1 MVVIPME
8 QSSRWDLHKFDFVNI
23 KFTVLVMLS
32 NREKSFHVLN
42 STHAILKES
51 SLFVSTSDNKVMKIS
66 FHNGSRKILGIEDY
80 KNLNL

>member
-1 MVVIPME
+1 MGVIFME
-8 QSSRWDLHKFDFVNI
+8 QSTRWDLHKYDFVNNKI
-23 KFTVLVMLS
+23 IVLDMISKRQRL
-32 NREKSFHVLN
+32 FHVPN

-66 FHNGSRKILGIEDY
+66 LDNGSRKLLGIEDY

>member
-1 MVVIPME
+1 MGIILME
-8 QSSRWDLHKFDFVNI
+8 QSSRWDLHKFDFVNNKI
-23 KFTVLVMLS
+23 IVFDMISK
-32 NREKSFHVLN
+32 RQKSFHVPN

-66 FHNGSRKILGIEDY
+66 LDNGSRKLIEIEDY

>member
-1 MVVIPME
+1 ME
-8 QSSRWDLHKFDFVNI
+8 QSTRWDLHKYDFVNNKI
-23 KFTVLVMLS
+23 IVLDMIS
-32 NREKSFHVLN
+32 KRQRSFHVPN

-66 FHNGSRKILGIEDY
+66 LDNGSWILLGFDDY

>member
-1 MVVIPME
+1 MEVIPME
-8 QSSRWDLHKFDFVNI
+8 QSSRWDLHKFDFVNNKI
-23 KFTVLVMLS
+23 IVLDILS
-32 NREKSFHVLN
+32 KRQKSFHVPN

-66 FHNGSRKILGIEDY
+66 LHNGSRKLLGFEDY